1 MILIKETL
9 IKILK
14 WRKLNA
20 QIYFWKKQAAFFCF
34 SGFSSSL
41 LKFKK
46 NSFWKKHKS
55 LLSLRLESDHFPK
68 YNTFFQNV
76 FFNFSSSE
84 NSLVKCK
91 KFFLKRCISWN
102 VRKAF
107 FWENVR
113 KFLILGPDSTISQ
126 NVSKTF
132 SRKNIIIFLTVDC
145 F

>member
-1 MILIKETL
+1 MHKFIFRRNKQVFFVFQAFQVPFWNSR
-9 IKILK
+9 KIP
-14 WRKLNA
+14 
-20 QIYFWKKQAAFFCF
+20 F
-34 SGFSSSL
+34 G
-41 LKFKK
+41 
-46 NSFWKKHKS
+46 KKHKS
-55 LLSLRLESDHFPK
+55 FLSLRLESDHFPK
-68 YNTFFQNV
+68 YNTFFQSV

-102 VRKAF
+102 VRKEF